1 MRSYFIILYLL
12 PFIVFSQTNK
22 KPKNQIFNT
31 IAIQAGYQNGYVF
44 ATNDFIK
51 GVNGENNRIN
61 AFQAFTLKF
70 SKQTIGKNI
79 WEQLF
84 KYPNYGIGI
93 YIADF
98 YNPEEI
104 GTPIALYGFF
114 NAPFKRWNKLT
125 FNYELGFGATF
136 NWKSFNPI
144 TNQYNIAI
152 GAGQSFLI
160 DVGLNLQYNL
170 TRKIDIKAGFSLT
183 HFSNGAL
190 KKPNKGINT
199 IGPKV
204 SLKYNFDDRPILKK
218 QEIPEYVKEY
228 EWLISAFG
236 GVKNVIFKD
245 ANIDVIEKYEGLN
258 FPVFGLSTLI
268 NRQVSYKSKIGI
280 GMSISYN
287 GTLDAQV
294 AVENNELEPVESPFI
309 NKIQISI
316 YPSYELIINKV
327 SIILQPAFYI
337 YRKKLKK
344 QTPVFHQRIGI
355 KYHFSNNLFAGI
367 TLRDYNF
374 HVSDFIEWNIG
385 YRIKWRKSQSKK
397 Q

>member
-1 MRSYFIILYLL
+1 MKCYLAILYVL

-22 KPKNQIFNT
+22 KSESRIFNN
-31 IAIQAGYQNGYVF
+31 IAIQVQYQNGHVF

-51 GVNGENNRIN
+51 GINGENNRIN

-70 SKQTIGKNI
+70 SKQTTGENKL
-79 WEQLF
+79 EQLF
-84 KYPNYGIGI
+84 KYPNYGVGI
-93 YIADF
+93 YLADF

-114 NAPFKRWNKLT
+114 NAPFKRWNNLT

-152 GAGQSFLI
+152 GAGQSFFI
-160 DVGLNLQYNL
+160 DVGLNIAYSLNK
-170 TRKIDIKAGFSLT
+170 RIDMDAGFSFT

-199 IGPKV
+199 IGPKI
-204 SLKYNFDDRPILKK
+204 SLKYNLHDRPVFLKNK
-218 QEIPEYVKEY
+218 FTNYASEN
-228 EWLISAFG
+228 EWLISVFG
-236 GVKNVIFKD
+236 GLKNVIFD
-245 ANIDVIEKYEGLN
+245 NTNIDIIEKYEGLN
-258 FPVFGLSTLI
+258 FPVFGVSTVF
-268 NRQVSYKSKIGI
+268 NKQVNYKSKLGI
-280 GMSISYN
+280 GMSFSYN

-294 AVENNELEPVESPFI
+294 AVENNQLEKVESPFS
-309 NKIQISI
+309 NKIQMSI
-316 YPSYELIINKV
+316 YPSYELIIHNV
-327 SIILQPAFYI
+327 SLILQPSFYL

-344 QTPVFHQRIGI
+344 QTPIFHQRIGI
-355 KYHFSNNLFAGI
+355 KYHFSNNFFAGI

-374 HVSDFIEWNIG
+374 HVSDFIEWNVG
-385 YRIKWRKSQSKK
+385 YSIKWRKNQPKK